1 MWRFYAIDMWRSY
14 AIDVTKPYGEVRD
27 IPYRWLAVEGVAS
40 WLLDLSCR
48 RGFGWLNYLGLYRLA
63 SWLFWKSD
71 QHEVLVTR
79 VELTAEQVESLYQ
92 DMFKDY
98 EDE

>member
-1 MWRFYAIDMWRSY
+1 MWRFYAVDI
-14 AIDVTKPYGEVRD
+14 AEPYGEVRD
-27 IPYRWLAVEGVAS
+27 IPYRWLAVEGVGS

-48 RGFGWLNYLGLYRLA
+48 RGFDWLNYLGLYRLA

-79 VELTAEQVESLYQ
+79 VELSSEQMESLNQ
-92 DMFKDY
+92 GMWKDSDEH
-98 EDE
+98 EDLD